1 MEIFVFVFVFAL
13 DQGQSQVVNTTVNTT
28 HLVPVTEEETHFC
41 WSWSFSCKKKVT
53 KYVTKWRTETV
64 RDFFCKHFTSIQDLS
79 YVCPHVR

>member
-53 KYVTKWRTETV
+53 KYVTKWRTEMV
-64 RDFFCKHFTSIQDLS
+64 RDRRTF
-79 YVCPHVR
+79 